1 MERGRGVVTPMTIS
15 FIKNNWSFKVF
26 SGETSVVLIAVETL
40 DRARSFVRRIR
51 PTFDARRTPALHTYA
66 CSQVRATGRLK
77 NQVFLRNSNRRN
89 VFENDERKRKVNGFF
104 PSFR

>member
-1 MERGRGVVTPMTIS
+1 MERGGGVVTPMTIS

-51 PTFDARRTPALHTYA
+51 PTFDAQFCICT
-66 CSQVRATGRLK
+66 RAAK
-77 NQVFLRNSNRRN
+77 
-89 VFENDERKRKVNGFF
+89 FEQLED
-104 PSFR
+104 

>member
-1 MERGRGVVTPMTIS
+1 MERGGGVVTPMTIS

-77 NQVFLRNSNRRN
+77 NQVFLRNSPPTDVTFSRTMN
-89 VFENDERKRKVNGFF
+89 ENGK
-104 PSFR
+104 